1 MTEILD
7 GGIPDNFNPDDL
19 GTYMDNIDVMGIDEL
34 EKQLPQA
41 QEAMEAIESKLEEL
55 MGLKDAA
62 LVCAAAMSARL
73 AALKQTGAERGSGF

>member
-7 GGIPDNFNPDDL
+7 GRIPDNFNPDDL
-19 GTYMDNIDVMGIDEL
+19 GTYMDNIDDMGVNEL
-34 EKQLPQA
+34 EEQLPQA
-41 QEAMEAIESKLEEL
+41 QEAIEVIESKLEEL

-73 AALKQTGAERGSGF
+73 AALKQTGGQAR